1 MSPKLKLKKVKG
13 KKVKPRFQR
22 GAGLWMLVFCPA
34 GHLIAQL
41 RRGDWVDGKKR
52 IKSRPCYC
60 TMCARE
66 EEAALVP
73 QAA

>member
-22 GAGLWMLVFCPA
+22 GAGVWMLVFCPA
-34 GHLIAQL
+34 GHLLTQL

-52 IKSRPCYC
+52 IKKSPCYC
-60 TMCARE
+60 RQCARE
-66 EEAALVP
+66 EKDRVLQTA
-73 QAA
+73 

>member
-1 MSPKLKLKKVKG
+1 MSPKLKLKVVKG
-13 KKVKPRFQR
+13 KKVKPQFRR

-34 GHLIAQL
+34 GHLLHQL

-52 IKSRPCYC
+52 IKSKPCYC